1 MNLINFEL
9 QQRGLE
15 INDKEMKYILYTSL
29 AIYLM
34 SITVLAVEAYT
45 VL

>member
-1 MNLINFEL
+1 
-9 QQRGLE
+9 
-15 INDKEMKYILYTSL
+15 MKYILYTSL